1 MAARHTS
8 RCKQRVE
15 QERRI
20 VGNDVGAAQK
30 ATAYV
35 RTGGRATIASVAEIV
50 TVTPPDGQVAR
61 KAVANEV
68 ASSKRRESRWDCA
81 TQLIV

>member
-20 VGNDVGAAQK
+20 VGNDVGATQK

-50 TVTPPDGQVAR
+50 TVTPPDG
-61 KAVANEV
+61 
-68 ASSKRRESRWDCA
+68 
-81 TQLIV
+81 